1 MLIQAIP
8 GSGASQ
14 DAPRRAI
21 AGTCGPVA
29 RPEKQKKRAAG
40 AMVPVLLA
48 MAACSGTSSAPD
60 PSPEHN
66 APASGLS
73 TKATGQATE
82 PATSLAFEW
91 SANGFEQLP
100 AQYTW
105 TGTGKRDDVYQP
117 NFSLSVPETDD
128 VMWSSE
134 CTAGGKVKS
143 RIYLNPPAEMVDNRA
158 SFKFETDASA
168 TTLQYTAKYV
178 ANGQY
183 DGFEI
188 VQSASDPM
196 FAEMRT
202 AKWAYVQM
210 GDGTDAVKLRISL
223 ANARRALGAFL
234 PACAI
239 RPQRNSAATA
249 PAIRYSCA
257 GGHSVR
263 ATYLGHDTDT
273 PVVRLEIGEALHLL
287 PQAVSGSGARYE
299 SSAAMGG
306 DERYIW
312 LTKANDGLLIERNAD
327 DTDGATEKTLICS
340 TKPI

>member
-1 MLIQAIP
+1 M
-8 GSGASQ
+8 
-14 DAPRRAI
+14 
-21 AGTCGPVA
+21 VA
-29 RPEKQKKRAAG
+29 
-40 AMVPVLLA
+40 LLA
-48 MAACSGTSSAPD
+48 LQACSGGNQAPD
-60 PSPEHN
+60 RSPDQN
-66 APASGLS
+66 AGTA
-73 TKATGQATE
+73 GQPYAGAGDATE
-82 PATSLAFEW
+82 PSESLAFEW

-100 AQYTW
+100 AHYAW

-128 VMWSSE
+128 VIWSSE

-143 RIYLNPPAEMVDNRA
+143 RIYLNPPAQMVDNRV

-210 GDGTDAVKLRISL
+210 GDGADAVKLRISL

-239 RPQRNSAATA
+239 RPQRSTAATA

-257 GGHSVR
+257 GGRSVR
-263 ATYLGHDTDT
+263 ATYMGNDTDT

-287 PQAVSGSGARYE
+287 PQTVSGSGARYE

-306 DERYIW
+306 GERYIW